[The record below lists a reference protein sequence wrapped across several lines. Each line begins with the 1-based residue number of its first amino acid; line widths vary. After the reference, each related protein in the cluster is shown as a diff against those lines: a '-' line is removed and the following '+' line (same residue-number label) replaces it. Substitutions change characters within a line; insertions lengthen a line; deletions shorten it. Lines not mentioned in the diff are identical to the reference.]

1 MQQIDRAG
9 TFRGFIVEH
18 GVSETTKGY
27 PQFVAEFKAIE
38 FYDETGELTG
48 GDPGYIDWAPYDQ
61 GTTLYLVLYTKGA
74 DGQWVELKNAEQI
87 KKALCWDGLSFESLA
102 NGDYH
107 EKMIVVRMKEDE
119 YQGKVRIKGDWIDA
133 ADANPTKTLAKYDA
147 AKLAGLTAKM
157 GGVLAAKVAAP
168 TPAKAPV
175 PTTAK
180 PAGAPAAPP
189 RGKPG
194 PKPKAK
200 PALPS
205 SPDGQPAAPSTPAPA
220 PTPAVPATAVPSGS
234 PPPTPTTPPPAPA
247 AATPVTKLSAW
258 EKVNSLSK
266 VDEAKLA
273 EIWVEEATK
282 IGKAEDKFSSDD
294 WHTVQE
300 AVLARVSAI

>member
-18 GVSETTKGY
+18 GVSETPKGY
-27 PQFVAEFKAIE
+27 PQFVGVFKATE

-48 GDPGYIDWAPYDQ
+48 GEPGYIDWAPYDQ
-61 GTTLYLVLYTKGA
+61 SITGYLVLYTKGA
-74 DGQWVELKNAEQI
+74 DGQWAELRNAEQI
-87 KKALCWDGLSFESLA
+87 KKALGWDGLTFESLA
-102 NGDYH
+102 AGKYDEKTIMFRVEEHEYNG
-107 EKMIVVRMKEDE
+107 KTSF
-119 YQGKVRIKGDWIDA
+119 KVAGVNT

-147 AKLAGLTAKM
+147 GKLAGLTAKM
-157 GGVLAAKVAAP
+157 GGILAAKAQAP

-175 PTTAK
+175 PASAK
-180 PAGAPAAPP
+180 PAGAPTAPP

-194 PKPKAK
+194 PKPKGK

-205 SPDGQPAAPSTPAPA
+205 SPDGQPGAPSTP
-220 PTPAVPATAVPSGS
+220 
-234 PPPTPTTPPPAPA
+234 PPVSTTPPPAPA
-247 AATPVTKLSAW
+247 VPSTPVTKESAW
-258 EKVNSLSK
+258 AKVNSLSK

-273 EIWVEEATK
+273 EIWLEEGAK
-282 IGKAEDKFSSDD
+282 IGKAEDKFSNDD

>member
-18 GVSETTKGY
+18 GVSETNKGY
-27 PQFVAEFKAIE
+27 PQFVGEFKAVE

-48 GDPGYIDWAPYDQ
+48 GEPGYIDWAPYDQ

-74 DGQWVELKNAEQI
+74 DGQWVELKNAEQV
-87 KKALCWDGLSFESLA
+87 KKALAWDGLSFESLA

-107 EKMIVVRMKEDE
+107 EKMIVVRMKEEE
-119 YQGKVRIKGDWIDA
+119 YQGRVRIKGDWIDA
-133 ADANPTKTLAKYDA
+133 ADANPVKTLPKFDA
-147 AKLAGLTAKM
+147 AKLAGLTAKI
-157 GGVLAAKVAAP
+157 GGILAAKATAP

-175 PTTAK
+175 PATAK
-180 PAGAPAAPP
+180 PAGAPTAPP

-200 PALPS
+200 PALP
-205 SPDGQPAAPSTPAPA
+205 TAPA
-220 PTPAVPATAVPSGS
+220 PTPAVPASAAPSGS

-247 AATPVTKLSAW
+247 TPTTKLSAW
-258 EKVNSLSK
+258 EKVNKLSGCEGDAAK
-266 VDEAKLA
+266 EAKVA
-273 EIWVEEATK
+273 EVWIEEVMK
-282 IGKAEDKFSSDD
+282 LGKTEDKMTSDD